1 MQAPDGNPADWPVE
15 EFVRA
20 GRGCYA
26 AGVTVCVGCRTVY
39 PNDGK
44 FCPNCGAPTAARSPT
59 PTTGPGTVI
68 DLQWGRV
75 VVQDIIGDGGMGVVY
90 RGWLYYNPQGPKAGT
105 PPHPVAV
112 KVLHPLLTARDYVRK
127 LFVGEATALRRL
139 CHPNIVQFIELV
151 EAPGQLSLVLELVE
165 GEALDRLIQR
175 HAKKDRR
182 DPIPCLPF
190 MRAWYYFE
198 QLLGALAA
206 THELGI
212 VHRDVKP
219 ANVLLRVDGL
229 AKLTDFGIARLPA
242 DVARRSGGIQP
253 GTGAYMSP
261 EQVLG
266 RDLDGRSDLYSAA
279 IVLFEMLVG
288 FTPFEEQERSELML
302 RAAQVEEPPP
312 PITRF
317 LPQAPPVLDMLFA
330 RALAKDPN
338 LRFRNAIEMGDAF
351 RSALGLPESPG
362 WKAQREFAKRA
373 TGIVPVVGER
383 RSRGGTVPIA
393 TADAEAIRR
402 RVAQAYQS

>member
-1 MQAPDGNPADWPVE
+1 MLRLVS
-15 EFVRA
+15 
-20 GRGCYA
+20 
-26 AGVTVCVGCRTVY
+26 VCVGCRTVF

-44 FCPNCGAPTAARSPT
+44 FCPNCGAPAAAQSPT
-59 PTTGPGTVI
+59 PTTGAGTAI

-75 VVQDIIGDGGMGVVY
+75 VVQDTIGDGGMGVVY

-105 PPHPVAV
+105 PPHPVAL

-139 CHPNIVQFIELV
+139 SHPNIVQFIELV
-151 EAPGQLSLVLELVE
+151 EAPGQLALVLELVE
-165 GEALDRLIQR
+165 GESLDRVITR
-175 HAKKDRR
+175 HVKPYPGDAV
-182 DPIPCLPF
+182 PCLPF
-190 MRAWYYFE
+190 LRAWYYFE

-219 ANVLLRVDGL
+219 ANLLIRLDGL

-288 FTPFEEQERSELML
+288 FTPFDAPDKSELMV
-302 RAAQVEEPPP
+302 RASQVEDPPP
-312 PITRF
+312 PLTRF
-317 LPQAPPVLDMLFA
+317 IPAAPPTLDMLFS

-338 LRFRNAIEMGDAF
+338 LRYRSAIEMGDAF
-351 RSALGLPESPG
+351 RNALGLPESPG
-362 WKAQREFAKRA
+362 WRAQRDFAKRA

-383 RSRGGTVPIA
+383 RSRGGTIPVA
-393 TADAEAIRR
+393 TADAEAIRQ
-402 RVAQAYQS
+402 RVAQAYRS